1 MRGILKMAA
10 ACASLAL
17 IGWPAQAATVL
28 DVNWSTGCGK
38 TTCFDD
44 NGVFTQAF
52 SASSFTGP
60 VTIGQ
65 LLLDR
70 GVLGSLDSKTFRL
83 SFTLN
88 GEEIGTWG
96 QFTMAGIGGDELT
109 FGGESF
115 VWNPED
121 GDLVLVLALIPPP
134 KPGAGGG
141 GFLSLNQS
149 EPGDLLGFQDPFETP
164 QDEALR
170 TTGTTVPEP
179 ATWALLIGGF
189 GLAGAALRRRRL
201 AAI

>member
-1 MRGILKMAA
+1 MRGLLNVAA
-10 ACASLAL
+10 ACAALGL
-17 IGWPAQAATVL
+17 IGLPTRAATVL
-28 DVNWSTGCGK
+28 DVNWNTGCGK

-44 NGVFTQAF
+44 NGVFTQSF

-96 QFTMAGIGGDELT
+96 QFTMGGIGGDELS

-121 GDLVLVLALIPPP
+121 GDLVLVLAVVPPP

-141 GFLSLNQS
+141 GFFALS
-149 EPGDLLGFQDPFETP
+149 EPGSNDPLGFQDPFDAP
-164 QDEALR
+164 LDDALR
-170 TTGTTVPEP
+170 APGTAVPEP
-179 ATWALLIGGF
+179 AIWALLIGGF
-189 GLAGAALRRRRL
+189 GLAGSALRRRRL